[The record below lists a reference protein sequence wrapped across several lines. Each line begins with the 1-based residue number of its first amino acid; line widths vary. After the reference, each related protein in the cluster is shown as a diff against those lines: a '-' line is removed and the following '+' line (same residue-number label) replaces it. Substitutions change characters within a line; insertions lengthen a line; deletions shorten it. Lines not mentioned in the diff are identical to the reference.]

1 MLKIVIDNRER
12 SIFGYLQDAKEKYK
26 IDYETKNLTTSDY
39 GILYNNNLIAIIE
52 RKTWKDLAASFRD
65 GRINNVNKLLELRKI
80 LNCKIFYII
89 EGNAYPNRANKA
101 NNIPYKNL
109 FAHLDHLIFRDDIHI
124 IYSKDIENT
133 VERIFELAYNYSTIK
148 NKSTHLDQP
157 IPDQPIPDQ
166 PIPDQP
172 IPDQPIP
179 EQPIPEQPIP
189 DQPIPDHLSLL
200 TIKQESKINY
210 HEQILRTLPGI
221 GSIISS
227 LLVENN
233 ITLSKIINDEITI
246 SDIANIKYNTGAIIG
261 VKKATKIINIKKIL
275 LSSSQNKLQIK
286 LLSEVPL
293 ISQKSAKYI
302 LMQISIKDIFAY
314 SLEQLKNIKK
324 SDKSIIGQ
332 KAAENIYK
340 YILDK

>member
-52 RKTWKDLAASFRD
+52 RKTWKDLSASFRD
-65 GRINNVNKLLELRKI
+65 GRINNVDKLLELRKI
-80 LNCKIFYII
+80 LNCKVFYII

-109 FAHLDHLIFRDDIHI
+109 FAHLDHLIFRDNIHI

-148 NKSTHLDQP
+148 NKNTHVDQP
-157 IPDQPIPDQ
+157 IPD
-166 PIPDQP
+166 
-172 IPDQPIP
+172 
-179 EQPIPEQPIP
+179 QPIP

-286 LLSEVPL
+286 LLSEIPL

-302 LMQISIKDIFAY
+302 LMQISIKDIFTY